1 MDDTTIVNVG
11 TEKINALWAT
21 VSQYAF
27 AFGIKILAA
36 IAFWVIGRWLI
47 GFAVGMVQKSLER
60 QKVDPTVLRYVG
72 SFITVTLNVL
82 LVVGILG
89 FFGIQTTSLAAL
101 IAAVGLAIG
110 MAWSGLLAN
119 LAAGGFIIVLR
130 PFKVGDF
137 ICAGGVTGTVKE
149 IGLFTTAINT
159 PDNVLTMVGN
169 NKIFGD
175 NIQNFT
181 HNPFRRVE
189 LKAQLSG
196 AADYQAA
203 IALLKQRV
211 AAIPNVLGEPPVDVE
226 ILEFNLVGPVL
237 AAQMGYLPGTLW
249 IIAGVVLAGAV
260 QDFMVLFISSRRN
273 GRSLGELVREE
284 MGQVAGTIA
293 LFGAFLIMII
303 ILAVLA
309 LIVVKALADSPWG
322 MFTVLATIPIA
333 LFMGVYMRFIRPGR
347 IGEVRDIA
355 LPYPRDP
362 LSPEVAEEVR
372 RLRIGR

>member
-1 MDDTTIVNVG
+1 M
-11 TEKINALWAT
+11 
-21 VSQYAF
+21 
-27 AFGIKILAA
+27 
-36 IAFWVIGRWLI
+36 
-47 GFAVGMVQKSLER
+47 
-60 QKVDPTVLRYVG
+60 LRYVG

-226 ILEFNLVGPVL
+226 ILEVQPGRAGAGGAPVL
-237 AAQMGYLPGTLW
+237 PQRPLLAGLFRYQQGDQGRPRRRLPGTDAGADGDRAAVRRRLTFP
-249 IIAGVVLAGAV
+249 ARHRRPVLRGVGVVRGPGGGP
-260 QDFMVLFISSRRN
+260 RGEN
-273 GRSLGELVREE
+273 GPS
-284 MGQVAGTIA
+284 ASPTGTPA
-293 LFGAFLIMII
+293 NK
-303 ILAVLA
+303 V
-309 LIVVKALADSPWG
+309 
-322 MFTVLATIPIA
+322 
-333 LFMGVYMRFIRPGR
+333 
-347 IGEVRDIA
+347 
-355 LPYPRDP
+355 
-362 LSPEVAEEVR
+362 
-372 RLRIGR
+372 